1 MARKKKKRRPSDMLE
16 LNMTAM
22 CDVIFQL
29 LIYLILTAKPMIV
42 LAQLDVNRPSP
53 DPTQMKPEKITGL
66 LEVMVFSDAFVIQTK
81 RVQAEGLGKALKQLA
96 DIDKTQTVLI
106 KCMSDSPH
114 EKLIQVLD
122 LCSQYG
128 LSNISVMSM

>member
-1 MARKKKKRRPSDMLE
+1 MARKKKKRRGPDMLE

-42 LAQLDVNRPSP
+42 LANLDVNRPAP
-53 DPTQMKPEKITGL
+53 DATVTEATKITGL
-66 LEVMVFSDAFVIQTK
+66 VDIMVFSDAYVINTK
-81 RVQAEGLGKALKQLA
+81 RVDADGLGKVLKQMS
-96 DIDKTQTVLI
+96 DYDKTQTVVIKCTWDSRHEELI
-106 KCMSDSPH
+106 K
-114 EKLIQVLD
+114 VLD
-122 LCSQYG
+122 MCTEYG

>member
-29 LIYLILTAKPMIV
+29 LIYLILTANPMIV

-53 DPTQMKPEKITGL
+53 DPNQMKPEKITGL
-66 LEVMVFSDAFVIQTK
+66 VEVMVFTDAFVIQTK
-81 RVQAEGLGKALKQLA
+81 RVHAEDLGKAL
-96 DIDKTQTVLI
+96 
-106 KCMSDSPH
+106 
-114 EKLIQVLD
+114 
-122 LCSQYG
+122 
-128 LSNISVMSM
+128 